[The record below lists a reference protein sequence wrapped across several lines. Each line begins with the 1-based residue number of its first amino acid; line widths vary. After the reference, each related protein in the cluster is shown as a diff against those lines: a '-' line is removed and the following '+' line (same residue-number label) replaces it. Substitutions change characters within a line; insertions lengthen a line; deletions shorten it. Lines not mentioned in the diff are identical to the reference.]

1 MHTELVA
8 TTASWILIGVFLPAV
23 VHKIKSWPRFLASM
37 QAYKLLPVSLVK
49 PAAMVLVG
57 LEISA
62 LVLLAGGPFV
72 GLASVGFIVAMLLL
86 GVYFVAI
93 LVNVLRGRQFIDCG
107 CGDDPTA
114 IGWLVLLRNLML
126 VAVASLGWFL
136 VVDSA
141 GIELTAYLLG
151 ICLAL
156 IGWGLYQAAEQL
168 LANRTTHQRLWM
180 GL

>member
-62 LVLLAGGPFV
+62 LVLLAGG
-72 GLASVGFIVAMLLL
+72 
-86 GVYFVAI
+86 
-93 LVNVLRGRQFIDCG
+93 
-107 CGDDPTA
+107 
-114 IGWLVLLRNLML
+114 
-126 VAVASLGWFL
+126 
-136 VVDSA
+136 
-141 GIELTAYLLG
+141 
-151 ICLAL
+151 
-156 IGWGLYQAAEQL
+156 
-168 LANRTTHQRLWM
+168 
-180 GL
+180 